1 MPAVT
6 LLSPLIKRFWPY
18 AIAAAGAL
26 AMYFYWSGRTAT
38 IEELQLANTKLHAQ
52 LIAEQAAHKMN
63 VTSLER
69 QIEDTNDDIQQA
81 KQDYDDLKVT
91 ADKARAELEAKHKQ
105 RIKGLDEKI
114 KLLEAIPTPETCDGA
129 MELLIDI
136 AEKNPWPTK

>member
-1 MPAVT
+1 
-6 LLSPLIKRFWPY
+6 
-18 AIAAAGAL
+18 
-26 AMYFYWSGRTAT
+26 MYFYWSGRTAT

>member
-18 AIAAAGAL
+18 AFAAAGVI

-38 IEELQLANTKLHAQ
+38 IEELQLANTNLQAQ
-52 LIAEQAAHKMN
+52 LIAEQAAHKFN
-63 VTSLER
+63 VATLER
-69 QIEDTNDDIQQA
+69 EVEDTNTKIEQA
-81 KQDYDDLKVT
+81 KRDYDDLSKS
-91 ADKARAELEAKHKQ
+91 AEIARAELEAKHTQ

-129 MELLIDI
+129 MELIIDI